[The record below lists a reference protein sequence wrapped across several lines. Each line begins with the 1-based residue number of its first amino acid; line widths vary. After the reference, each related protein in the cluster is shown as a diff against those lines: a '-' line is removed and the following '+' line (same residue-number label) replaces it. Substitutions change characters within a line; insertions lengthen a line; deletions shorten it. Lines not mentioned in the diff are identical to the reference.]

1 MATLAD
7 MQVPF
12 EIQRNPPPTIEGGP
26 NGKSG
31 TITFLVALN
40 DVPNFVST
48 LAGKLVTIDQGGGRT
63 LKRVVP
69 LQHPDYP
76 DMLAVAFRSEAFGTP
91 GGSGA
96 SFVSGMYS
104 HARVAVEFA
113 SVPFGLNGDH
123 PFYTVQTQMGSSHE
137 AIPGSAFRFA
147 DQTKLSGDAAV
158 SVDEVVFSV
167 TTYLSQE
174 PVGQAIR
181 DLVGKVN
188 DVPFLDCPPG
198 TIRFSGVTTEFD
210 QKVSFQKAYIKT
222 FNFRFRSRPWNEVI
236 RHDGVWEAP
245 KNSTT
250 GETKYLTGGFEP
262 LLQ

>member
-7 MQVPF
+7 MTVPF

-40 DVPNFVST
+40 DVPNFVDT
-48 LAGKLVTIDQGGGRT
+48 LAGTPVTIDQPGGGT
-63 LKRVVP
+63 IERVVP

-96 SFVSGMYS
+96 SYVSEMYS
-104 HARVAVEFA
+104 HARVTVEFT
-113 SVPFGLNGDH
+113 SVPFDLAGDQ
-123 PFYTVQTQMGSSHE
+123 PFLTIQTQMGSSHE
-137 AIPGSAFRFA
+137 VIPGSAFRFA
-147 DQTKLSGDAAV
+147 DMTRLSGDAAV

-174 PVGQAIR
+174 PVGQEIR
-181 DLVGKVN
+181 NLVGKVN
-188 DVPFLDCPPG
+188 SSTFLDCPPG
-198 TIRFSGVTTEFD
+198 TVRFSGVTTEFD
-210 QKVSFQKAYIKT
+210 QKVSFQKSYIKT
-222 FNFRFRSRPWNEVI
+222 FNFRYRSRPWNEVL

-245 KNSTT
+245 QNTAT
-250 GETKYLTGGFEP
+250 GETKYAMGSLQP

>member
-7 MQVPF
+7 MTVPF

-31 TITFLVALN
+31 TITFLVTLN
-40 DVPNFVST
+40 DVPNFVNT
-48 LAGKLVTIDQGGGRT
+48 LAGTPVTIDQPGGGT
-63 LKRVVP
+63 IERVVP

-96 SFVSGMYS
+96 SYVSEMYS
-104 HARVAVEFA
+104 HARVTVEFT
-113 SVPFGLNGDH
+113 SVPFDLAGDQ
-123 PFYTVQTQMGSSHE
+123 PFLTIQTQMGSSHE
-137 AIPGSAFRFA
+137 IIPGSAFRFA
-147 DQTKLSGDAAV
+147 DMTRLSGDAAV

-167 TTYLSQE
+167 TTYLSQQA
-174 PVGQAIR
+174 VGPEIR
-181 DLVGKVN
+181 NLVGKVN
-188 DVPFLDCPPG
+188 SSTFLDCPPG
-198 TIRFSGVTTEFD
+198 TVRFGGVTTEFD
-210 QKVSFQKAYIKT
+210 QKVSFQKSYIKT
-222 FNFRFRSRPWNEVI
+222 FNFRYRSRPWNQVL

-245 KNSTT
+245 QNTAT
-250 GETKYLTGGFEP
+250 GETKYATGSLQP